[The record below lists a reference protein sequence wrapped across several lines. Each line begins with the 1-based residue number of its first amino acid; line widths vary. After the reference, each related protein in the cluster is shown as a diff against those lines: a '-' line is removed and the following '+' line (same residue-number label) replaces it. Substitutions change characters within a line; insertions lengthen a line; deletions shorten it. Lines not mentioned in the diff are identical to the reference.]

1 MDVVKI
7 KGSVFSIS
15 MLQVLDADL
24 EKIDQSLAEKVKKSS
39 GFFRNAPII
48 IDVLKVAF
56 GPANLTVLIEILRK
70 YEFVSV
76 GVISD
81 DEELRE
87 YAGYAG
93 LALFKQPASNRTIE
107 PDLRPVEQSQS
118 SEPTITG
125 SSNTV
130 LVKQTVR
137 SGQQIYA
144 KNADLIVTAAVNAG
158 AEIMADGNIHVY
170 GQLRGKALAGIGG
183 DEKSQIF
190 VQKLSAEL
198 ICIAGVYSMTDQIA
212 AEFHQKAVK
221 ISLKD
226 KQLKF
231 SPLR

>member
-15 MLQVLDADL
+15 MLQVLTTDL

-48 IDVLKVAF
+48 IDVSQVAF

-70 YEFVSV
+70 YEFVAV

-81 DEELRE
+81 NEELRD

-107 PDLRPVEQSQS
+107 PDLKPTEKTAS
-118 SEPTITG
+118 SASGVSG

-130 LVKQTVR
+130 VVNQTVR

-183 DEKSQIF
+183 DEKSRIF

-198 ICIAGVYSMTDQIA
+198 ICIAGVYSMMDQIS
-212 AEFHQKAVK
+212 AEFHQQSVK
-221 ISLKD
+221 IDLKN
-226 KQLKF
+226 KQLRF
-231 SPLR
+231 SSLV